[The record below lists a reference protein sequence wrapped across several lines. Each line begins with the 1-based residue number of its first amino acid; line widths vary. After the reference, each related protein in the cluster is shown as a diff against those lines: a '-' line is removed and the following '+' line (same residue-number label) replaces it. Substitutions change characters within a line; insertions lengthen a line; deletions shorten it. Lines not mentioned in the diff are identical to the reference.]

1 MALLTVRLNGYPHTV
16 GCEDGQEMH
25 LQAMAAEV
33 DARIDKVKAVV
44 GQSGEARLLALTALT
59 MADELHDLRAELNQ
73 TRAQLARAEIAQA
86 RVKTARAD
94 PEIANRL
101 LALANRAEEIAAGLE
116 HN

>member
-16 GCEDGQEMH
+16 GCEDGQEAH

-33 DARIDKVKAVV
+33 DARIDKIKAVV
-44 GQSGEARLLALTALT
+44 GQTGEARLLALAALM

-73 TRAQLARAEIAQA
+73 TKAQLARAEIAQA
-86 RVKTARAD
+86 RVKTAHTD
-94 PEIANRL
+94 PEIGHRL

-116 HN
+116 RN